1 MNIILSGIISFIVI
15 LLIHQLWNYLKDQ
28 FSTRKTKNLVNTQL
42 AKYKEIIEELNH
54 KDRTNIDLS
63 DDLNEYIKTLTL
75 TTI

>member
-63 DDLNEYIKTLTL
+63 EDLNEYIKTLTP